1 MSRTLEEGDE
11 VGGFSVVEAPGHT
24 PGHLAYWRETD
35 RILILGDVLFNRNPL
50 TLRRGLRE
58 PFRVF
63 THNPG
68 TNRESARK
76 LAGLEPEIVCF
87 GHGAHLTEGSRF
99 KKFVE
104 SL

>member
-1 MSRTLEEGDE
+1 LEEGDE